1 MTCSAQAA
9 VTSWLLSGDRTVWD
23 EDFDPDRP
31 GLHASYMAI
40 QVEAW
45 DQVQQSIET
54 QANWIEQPQLLR
66 RYAQACAR
74 LQQHD
79 RAVCCWF
86 RLCWGPGQAETVG
99 REAEP
104 IWQHRWQRFAGLE
117 PELLNRDFPA
127 WSLLEQLGMV

>member
-1 MTCSAQAA
+1 MEGAFLGSPKKATTYHPPELGYLEQE
-9 VTSWLLSGDRTVWD
+9 LLPLAGDLLGSGSRDFLAPFWRRLIRTVWD
-23 EDFDPDRP
+23 EDFDSDRP

-74 LQQHD
+74 LQRG
-79 RAVCCWF
+79 RAHLAAPLAA
-86 RLCWGPGQAETVG
+86 LCGPGTGVV
-99 REAEP
+99 EP
-104 IWQHRWQRFAGLE
+104 
-117 PELLNRDFPA
+117 
-127 WSLLEQLGMV
+127 